1 MQGHN
6 SGELDRL
13 SKIAREGLDKVSK
26 GEEYTFEGWLRY
38 GSALNAG
45 REMFAE
51 DDDYNF
57 GKWKQKNV
65 YSNLEESFTLHPA
78 DEAAAMWAAK
88 DLDHFNEVR
97 ESYPR
102 VRTVRGLHAKWK
114 QEVTDGKAGKVE
126 KLVELQRSTDS
137 DGEKQAIQEQLDRM
151 SESGV
156 DVDKIVAKIDK
167 GDTEVQISRKM
178 TVAKEIVELIR
189 DDLNMITSCLV
200 ALAKDEKQLEKLK
213 GMLL

>member
-13 SKIAREGLDKVSK
+13 AKIAREGLDKVLE
-26 GEEYTFEGWLRY
+26 GEEYTIEGWLRY

-45 REMFAE
+45 REMFPSDE
-51 DDDYNF
+51 QF
-57 GKWKQKNV
+57 GQWVRDEQ
-65 YSNLEESFTLHPA
+65 LDQHGHP
-78 DEAAAMWAAK
+78 ERQAAMWAAK
-88 DLDHFNEVR
+88 DLDRFNEVC
-97 ESYPR
+97 EAYPL

-114 QEVTDGKAGKVE
+114 QEVTEGKAGKVE

>member
-13 SKIAREGLDKVSK
+13 AKIAREGLDKVSK

-45 REMFAE
+45 REMFPSDE
-51 DDDYNF
+51 QF
-57 GKWKQKNV
+57 GQWLVSAK
-65 YSNLEESFTLHPA
+65 LAGTH
-78 DEAAAMWAAK
+78 DHDRAAAMWAAK
-88 DLDHFNEVR
+88 DLDRFNEVC
-97 ESYPR
+97 EAYPR

-126 KLVELQRSTDS
+126 KLLELQRSTDS